1 MWPKIFLK
9 KKQRE
14 EFPGGSEDVITAK
27 GLVTA
32 VAWAQSLGQKLL
44 HAMGIAKKEKEEEAK
59 RCL

>member
-1 MWPKIFLK
+1 M
-9 KKQRE
+9 QRE

-44 HAMGIAKKEKEEEAK
+44 QAMGIAKKEGEEEAK